1 MKDRY
6 ARLAADALQRMS
18 GMTDHALDFAGTGSC
33 GVEILVRYWREC
45 RECWILWG
53 QTLLAMMKIF
63 SEQVAVLRDMVV
75 WRR

>member
-1 MKDRY
+1 M
-6 ARLAADALQRMS
+6 AADALQRMS
-18 GMTDHALDFAGTGSC
+18 GMIDQALDFAWTDPC

-53 QTLLAMMKIF
+53 QILLAMMKIF
-63 SEQVAVLRDMVV
+63 SEQVAVLRDMVT